1 MMSRLKLFVGGR
13 SFSASCGVWGSFLYE
28 LEFSES
34 VEYSV
39 VEISAAPPHEL
50 LQT

>member
-13 SFSASCGVWGSFLYE
+13 SFSASCGVWGSFWYD

-39 VEISAAPPHEL
+39 VEMSTEAPHEL